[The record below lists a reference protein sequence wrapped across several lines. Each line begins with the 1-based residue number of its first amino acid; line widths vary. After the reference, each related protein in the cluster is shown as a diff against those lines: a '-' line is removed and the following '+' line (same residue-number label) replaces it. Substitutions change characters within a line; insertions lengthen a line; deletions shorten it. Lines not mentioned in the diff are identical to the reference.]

1 MFLAWIQWTFRAI
14 SKLQL
19 KKRLLKC
26 QSVHQEIVFHRL
38 LWTLVGSATLFI
50 GFIDEAT
57 PNGTLA
63 VKKGPDYCGSCYGA
77 AADATTCC
85 NSCDSVLEAYRLK
98 GWVVPNVDS
107 FEQCREERATGA
119 RENIGKQGCRLVGHM
134 GVNKVAGSF
143 HIAPGKSYGQG
154 HIHVHDLQAVA
165 GAQFNLSHHI
175 NKLTFG
181 AAYPGH
187 QNPLDGSKVIVEL
200 ESPMVS
206 YFLKLVPTLY
216 LDSNKNM
223 VTTHQYS
230 ATWQTKLTPLSGA
243 QDGVPGVFFSYE
255 ISPLLVKLTE
265 ERKSFLHFLTNTCA
279 IIGGVFTVASL
290 LDAFIYR
297 SLCLFEKMN

>member
-1 MFLAWIQWTFRAI
+1 
-14 SKLQL
+14 
-19 KKRLLKC
+19 
-26 QSVHQEIVFHRL
+26 
-38 LWTLVGSATLFI
+38 
-50 GFIDEAT
+50 
-57 PNGTLA
+57 
-63 VKKGPDYCGSCYGA
+63 
-77 AADATTCC
+77 
-85 NSCDSVLEAYRLK
+85 
-98 GWVVPNVDS
+98 
-107 FEQCREERATGA
+107 
-119 RENIGKQGCRLVGHM
+119 
-134 GVNKVAGSF
+134 
-143 HIAPGKSYGQG
+143 
-154 HIHVHDLQAVA
+154 
-165 GAQFNLSHHI
+165 
-175 NKLTFG
+175 
-181 AAYPGH
+181 
-187 QNPLDGSKVIVEL
+187 
-200 ESPMVS
+200 MVS

>member
-1 MFLAWIQWTFRAI
+1 MISCLFIAEFLDFVSPST
-14 SKLQL
+14 K
-19 KKRLLKC
+19 
-26 QSVHQEIVFHRL
+26 QEIFVDISRDTKMTIDFDIAFPFVPCH
-38 LWTLVGSATLFI
+38 
-50 GFIDEAT
+50 DEASANLSLT
-57 PNGTLA
+57 A
-63 VKKGPDYCGSCYGA
+63 KKGPDYCGSCYGA
-77 AADATTCC
+77 AADANTCC

-107 FEQCREERATGA
+107 FEQCREERATGV
-119 RENIGKQGCRLVGHM
+119 RKSIGKQGCRLIGHL

-154 HIHVHDLQAVA
+154 HVHVHDLQAVA
-165 GAQFNLSHHI
+165 GAQFNLSHNI
-175 NKLTFG
+175 DKLTFG
-181 AAYPGH
+181 AVYPGH
-187 QNPLDGSKVIVEL
+187 HNPLDGSKVMVEQ

-216 LDSNKNM
+216 LDSNNNM
-223 VTTHQYS
+223 LTTHQYS
-230 ATWQTKLTPLSGA
+230 ATWQTRLTPLSGA
-243 QDGVPGVFFSYE
+243 PDGVPGVFFNYE

-297 SLCLFEKMN
+297 SLCLFEKVK